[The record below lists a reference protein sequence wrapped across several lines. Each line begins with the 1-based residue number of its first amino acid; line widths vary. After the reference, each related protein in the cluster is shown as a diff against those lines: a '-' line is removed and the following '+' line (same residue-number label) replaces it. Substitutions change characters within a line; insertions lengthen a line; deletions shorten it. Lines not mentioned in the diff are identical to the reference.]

1 MIARRTCKLMEKLK
15 GQTAIVTGASRGI
28 GKAIAVMFA
37 SEGANVVVTARTE
50 YAIDDLA
57 GRIVQS
63 GGSALAVTADLS
75 IDSDLQRIADET
87 LANYGRIDIL
97 VNNAGIIHP
106 RINLVDFDFELW
118 RKVVAVNLE
127 AVALLTALCLPSMMQ
142 RNYGKVINISSI
154 GGRKGSKG
162 RSAYRATKA
171 ALINLTESVAAET
184 KPYGIDVNCICPGG
198 VDTEGYREAFRMRG
212 KIDDPSLMAPEEI
225 AKLAVYLA
233 SDDSSSVTGAAIDAF
248 GGSNPLF
255 A

>member
-1 MIARRTCKLMEKLK
+1 MEKLK

-118 RKVVAVNLE
+118 RNVVAVNLE
-127 AVALLTALCLPSMMQ
+127 AVALLTALCLPSMMES
-142 RNYGKVINISSI
+142 NYGKVINISSI

-171 ALINLTESVAAET
+171 ALISLTESVAAET